1 MNVCCQ
7 RVYNWFPASA
17 ATQDD
22 PMQQSTT
29 YRNRS
34 RELLANARAEL
45 DTDLAQ
51 AGEKGW
57 GAAASIVKAIA
68 EQRSRYHR
76 GHRALYEI
84 VDALVRETGDEDLR
98 RRFDSANVLHHN
110 FYENWFDR
118 YNVEV
123 RLEDVEKFVGSV
135 EILLNS
141 SPQPD

>member
-1 MNVCCQ
+1 
-7 RVYNWFPASA
+7 
-17 ATQDD
+17 
-22 PMQQSTT
+22 MQQAMT
-29 YRNRS
+29 YRERS
-34 RELLANARAEL
+34 RELLARARAEL
-45 DTDLAQ
+45 DTDLLQ

-57 GAAASIVKAIA
+57 GAAAEMVKAIA
-68 EQRSRYHR
+68 AQRGLYHQS
-76 GHRALYEI
+76 HRVLYEI
-84 VDALVRETGDEDLR
+84 VDALVRETGDQDLR
-98 RRFDSANVLHHN
+98 RHFDIASALHIN